1 MSTKTNDDPDMPS
14 LDIVDILIE
23 SDDLE
28 PSILPPEYTIKDVT
42 ATNDDSD
49 DNDESTD
56 MSTEPVT

>member
-1 MSTKTNDDPDMPS
+1 MSTKTNDEPDMPS
-14 LDIVDILIE
+14 LDIVDIQIE